1 MIAESEYGVYDRCDK
16 HLILSAGTQE
26 GKDSFWKSEK
36 GINKSQK
43 RGN

>member
-16 HLILSAGTQE
+16 HLILSAGKE
-26 GKDSFWKSEK
+26 GKDTFWKSEK